1 MAGMGANEMSHTSFD
16 FCKTL
21 SEELNPERLQLKFLM
36 ALLELQNVE
45 RGSIWVRRNG
55 GYFCVEALGSQSEK
69 IKGITIATHQP
80 SIVGWV
86 IENGKMTIGE
96 PGKDDRHYKEAE
108 EALVVKSKLILC
120 FPLLLRNGQV
130 YGAVQLID
138 TSAGGDRLN
147 LNPEYLELLQ
157 DLVDIGSIALGNS
170 LVYTDQVNENQ
181 RLKQTIE
188 ALRTEEMIIGQ
199 SPTFL
204 RVMKVAGDYARTDF
218 PVLITGESGTGKEL
232 VAREVHRK
240 SHRKDKPFMVQNC
253 SAIPDTLLE
262 SELFGY
268 EKGAFT
274 GANRDKMGLFQAA
287 DGGTVFLDEIADMPL
302 NLQARILRVIQNS
315 EVKPLGGTK
324 TRTVDVRIISATN
337 KDLKEEIAR
346 QQFREDL
353 FYRLN
358 VLPIHLPP
366 LRERR
371 DDIPQLLS
379 HFMKREALR
388 MGVLTKKISKDA
400 MAVLVD
406 YPWKGNIRELENFV
420 RRIIVVTAGDL
431 ITRADLSL
439 HLPGE
444 GEPESED
451 MPAAAHIEH
460 QGESTGKPAQSLESA
475 FAGHS
480 WEELEKAYVEY
491 LLERNKWHIT
501 RAAKE
506 AGVNRS
512 TFDSRMKKLGIR
524 K

>member
-1 MAGMGANEMSHTSFD
+1 MRHTSFD

-21 SEELNPERLQLKFLM
+21 SEELNPEKFHLKFLM

-45 RGSIWVRRNG
+45 RGSIWIKRED
-55 GYFCVEALGSQSEK
+55 GYQCVEAVGSQSDQ
-69 IKGITIATHQP
+69 IKGITISSLQP

-96 PGKDDRHYKEAE
+96 PGKDDRHYKEVE
-108 EALVVKSKLILC
+108 ESLEVKSKLILC
-120 FPLLLRNGQV
+120 FPLLLKSGQV

-138 TSAGGDRLN
+138 TSAGGNRLN
-147 LNPEYLELLQ
+147 LHKEYLELLQ
-157 DLVDIGSIALGNS
+157 DLVDIGSIALSNS
-170 LVYTDQVNENQ
+170 LIYTDQVNENQ
-181 RLKQTIE
+181 RLKQTLE
-188 ALRTEEMIIGQ
+188 AIRSDEMIIGQ
-199 SPTFL
+199 SQTFL
-204 RVMKVAGDYARTDF
+204 KVMKVAADYARTDF

-240 SHRKDKPFMVQNC
+240 SHRSDKPFLVQNC

-274 GANRDKMGLFQAA
+274 GATRDKLGLFQAA
-287 DGGTVFLDEIADMPL
+287 NGGTIFLDEIADMPL

-324 TRTVDVRIISATN
+324 TRTIDVRIVSATN
-337 KDLKEEIAR
+337 KDLRIAIAQ

-358 VLPIHLPP
+358 VLPIQLPP

-371 DDIPQLLS
+371 EDIPQLLN

-388 MGVLTKKISKDA
+388 IGVPAKKFAKDA
-400 MAVLVD
+400 MAFLLN
-406 YPWKGNIRELENFV
+406 YSWRGNIRELENFV
-420 RRIIVVTAGDL
+420 KRIIVVTEGDL
-431 ITRADLSL
+431 ITRADLSI
-439 HLPGE
+439 HFPGE
-444 GEPESED
+444 SEPECIPLGVAD
-451 MPAAAHIEH
+451 P
-460 QGESTGKPAQSLESA
+460 GLE
-475 FAGHS
+475 GH
-480 WEELEKAYVEY
+480 EELSARRPQSIEAVFDGTTWEDLERNYVQY
-491 LLERNKWHIT
+491 LLDKNKWHIT

>member
-1 MAGMGANEMSHTSFD
+1 MSRTSFD
-16 FCKTL
+16 FCKTI
-21 SEELNPERLQLKFLM
+21 SEELNPEKLQAKFLT

-45 RGSIWVRRNG
+45 RGSIWVRRDD
-55 GYFCVEALGSQSEK
+55 GYQCVEALGSQSEQV
-69 IKGITIATHQP
+69 KGITIGSRQP

-86 IENGKMTIGE
+86 IENGQMTIAQ
-96 PGKDDRHYKEAE
+96 PGKDDRHFKEAE
-108 EALVVKSKLILC
+108 EGLQVKSKLILC
-120 FPLLLRNGQV
+120 FPLLLRSGQV
-130 YGAVQLID
+130 YGAVQIID

-157 DLVDIGSIALGNS
+157 DLIDIGSIALGNS
-170 LVYTDQVNENQ
+170 LVYTDQVIENQ
-181 RLKQTIE
+181 RLKQTLE
-188 ALRTEEMIIGQ
+188 AIRTDEMVIGQ

-204 RVMKVAGDYARTDF
+204 RMMKMAGDYARTDF

-232 VAREVHRK
+232 VAREVHRG
-240 SHRKDKPFMVQNC
+240 SNRKDKPFLVQNC

-274 GANRDKMGLFQAA
+274 GATRDKIGLFEAGN
-287 DGGTVFLDEIADMPL
+287 GGSVFLDEIADMPL
-302 NLQARILRVIQNS
+302 NLQARILRVIQNA

-324 TRTVDVRIISATN
+324 TRKVDVRIISATN
-337 KDLKEEIAR
+337 KDLREAIAEK
-346 QQFREDL
+346 QFREDL

-371 DDIPQLLS
+371 EDIPQLLS

-388 MGVLTKKISKDA
+388 MGIPPKKITKDA
-400 MAVLVD
+400 MEHLMN
-406 YPWKGNIRELENFV
+406 YPWRGNIRELENFV
-420 RRIIVVTAGDL
+420 RRIIVVAEGER
-431 ITRADLSL
+431 ITRSDLHIHFPEEADHGYSF
-439 HLPGE
+439 
-444 GEPESED
+444 EPLD
-451 MPAAAHIEH
+451 FPAE
-460 QGESTGKPAQSLESA
+460 QGEETAAPRPQSSDAA
-475 FAGHS
+475 FEGYT
-480 WEELEKAYVEY
+480 WEGLEKAYVQF
-491 LLERNKWHIT
+491 LLDRNKWHIT